1 MKFSKFSVAAILFA
15 VAVLP
20 SCQKDDFSD
29 DGQVGSSDYKGLVI
43 NEIASSDDFVEIYNG
58 SANEIDLSGFVINDD
73 SSYDS
78 EAYLFASGS
87 KIGAGEFIVVYKDTD
102 FAFGI
107 GSGGDTIYLLD
118 SDGYQVDV
126 VSIPAAESDKE
137 SYGRSTDGGDSLVWF
152 DSATPGYSN
161 STESD
166 DDVQPEDSSSIE
178 GLCINEASYGTD
190 DVEDFVEL
198 YNGSDV
204 TISLAGFTLSD
215 SNGFDSDEAYT
226 LPEGTQIEAGNYL
239 LLTKDV
245 EFTFG
250 IGGADEIQLYDTDG
264 TLVAYIQLPSK
275 EDGVESYGCLTD
287 GSVDA
292 YIQYSEASPGK
303 SNSKGTPFEVSDL
316 VGKVVINEIYT
327 FGDQGDFDS
336 LDWIELYNTT
346 DEEISLEGLKMWEAG
361 GVEEAWSFPAGSKI
375 AAKGL
380 YVVNTD
386 KYALYNDPVNYP
398 AWGLS
403 KGPDEYI
410 VLATSTF
417 AIIDEVACPSMNE
430 NESYGRITDGA
441 DEFQV
446 FAQCTK
452 GTTNTGEPRADFVNT
467 LGVFVNEVYTDNSDE
482 VSGTHD
488 WDTDRDYIELYNAN
502 DYEVDLSGWA
512 MTDDNGGDVFVIPS
526 GVKIAAKS
534 FYVFEAITKD
544 EDKNVIEDD
553 MCFEFGL
560 GKSGD
565 WVFLYTSEDRNYSDL
580 VDVIEIP
587 SFKEICDLGYTYGR
601 ETDGA
606 SEWVIFTEASKGA
619 SNNGK
624 STYSAE

>member
-1 MKFSKFSVAAILFA
+1 MKFTKFSVAAILFA

-20 SCQKDDFSD
+20 SCQKDDF
-29 DGQVGSSDYKGLVI
+29 GGSQGGNDDYKGLVI

-58 SANEIDLSGFVINDD
+58 STSEIDLSGFVINDD
-73 SSYDS
+73 SSYDT
-78 EAYLFASGS
+78 EAYLFANGS
-87 KIGAGEFIVVYKDTD
+87 KIGVGEFIVVYKDTD

-126 VSIPAAESDKE
+126 VTIPAAESGKA

-152 DSATPGYSN
+152 DDSTPGASN
-161 STESD
+161 TETTT
-166 DDVQPEDSSSIE
+166 PPATNSIE

-190 DVEDFVEL
+190 TVEDFVEL
-198 YNGSDV
+198 YNSSDV
-204 TISLAGFTLSD
+204 TISLAGFKLSD
-215 SNGFDSDEAYT
+215 SNGYDSTEAYVI
-226 LPEGTQIEAGNYL
+226 PEGTEIESGSYL
-239 LLTKDV
+239 LMTKDV
-245 EFTFG
+245 EFIFG
-250 IGGADEIQLYDTDG
+250 IGGADKIQLYDTEG
-264 TLVAYIQLPSK
+264 ELVATLQLPAK

-292 YIQYSEASPGK
+292 YIQYSTASAGK

-316 VGKVVINEIYT
+316 VGMIVINEIYT
-327 FGDQGDFDS
+327 FGDQGTVDD

-375 AAKGL
+375 AAKSL

-386 KYALYNDPVNYP
+386 KYALYSDPVNYP

-410 VLATSTF
+410 VLATATF

-441 DEFQV
+441 EEFQV

-482 VSGTHD
+482 VPGTHD

-606 SEWVIFTEASKGA
+606 DTWVIFTEASKGT
-619 SNNGK
+619 SNNGNA
-624 STYSAE
+624 TYSAE